1 MSKYGIGQ
9 PVARFEDPRLL
20 RGQGRYIS
28 DVNLH
33 GQAYAIFVRSPHAH
47 AKIRSIDV
55 EEAKKAPGVLAVYTG
70 HDVVADG
77 LGMPKAN
84 MPRKRPDGKPMYAPQ
99 RPPLITDRVRYVGDP
114 VAMVIADTLAEAKDA
129 AELVNVDYEPL
140 PSVTCTA
147 DTVKPGAPA
156 VWDDCPDNISNFVER
171 GNKAATDEAIKGAAK
186 VIKRRYVITRV
197 HAQYMEPRGTLGTY
211 DPGEDRMTL
220 YADVQYPHRVRN
232 MLAQNVFKVPESKMR
247 VIAGDVGGGFG
258 TKGWQYIEH
267 RLTLWA
273 ARKLLRPVKWTC
285 ERSEAVMADEHGRD
299 NIGEIELALDKD
311 NKFLALRLNMIANI
325 GAYVGSDR
333 NLLSPFGMIGTVLG
347 VYLIPKAYINVVGV
361 LSNTNPTAPYRGAG
375 RPEAIYL
382 IERLIDDAARELGV
396 DRVELRR
403 KNMLAESALPYQSP
417 VGPFYD
423 CGEFEKNLDMA
434 LKMAD
439 VAGFAARK
447 EESKKRG
454 RLRGLGIINAIEQ
467 AAGTAQPEYAEI
479 RFNPGGTA
487 ALLMGTKNQGQGHET
502 MFKQILNE
510 RLGIDPDDV
519 QYIDGDTDRVA
530 FGMGTN
536 GSRSTVLGGS
546 ALFMAAGKVIEKGKK
561 LAGHY
566 ARGRRTGHRV
576 RRGHLQGCRDRQVG
590 DVEAGRDGGVQSD
603 QVAEERRLR
612 GRAVRECHL
621 SGREGH
627 LSQRL
632 PYLRTRDRSRNRRR
646 HGRSLFRGRRCRHG
660 DEPDRAERP
669 DPWRRC
675 PGHRPDPVRTSR
687 VGSRERAASDREL
700 PRLRHAARHDDPQ
713 HGGEEQSGAD
723 QVQSAGRQGRRR
735 GRHGGRHAGRH
746 ECHHGC
752 AGAAWRQRRRDAGD
766 GAECVAGDRAG
777 QEMIMAGSAPLQWRI
792 MECGPPGPHHA
803 HERTWRSALRMRRSR
818 HWSGAPP
825 AKREWVDECLWKGR
839 ARKCGMW

>member
-9 PVARFEDPRLL
+9 PVLRFEDPRLL
-20 RGQGRYIS
+20 RGQGRFIN
-28 DVNLH
+28 DVNLA
-33 GQAYAIFVRSPHAH
+33 GQAYTVFVRSPHAH

-99 RPPLITDRVRYVGDP
+99 RPPLVTDRVRYVGDP
-114 VAMVIADTLAEAKDA
+114 VAMVVADTLAEAKDA
-129 AELVNVDYEPL
+129 AELVNIDYEAI
-140 PSVTCTA
+140 PSVTLTE

-156 VWDDCPDNISNFVER
+156 VWDDCPDNISNHVER

-197 HAQYMEPRGTLGTY
+197 HAQYMEPRGTLGVY
-211 DPGEDRMTL
+211 DPGEDRLTL

-299 NIGEIELALDKD
+299 NVGEIELALDKD
-311 NKFLALRLNMIANI
+311 NKFLALRLNMLANI

-347 VYLIPKAYINVVGV
+347 VYLIPKAYIDVVGV

-403 KNMLAESALPYQSP
+403 KNMLPESALPYQSP

-423 CGEFEKNLDMA
+423 CGQFEKNMDMA
-434 LKMAD
+434 LKLAD
-439 VAGFAARK
+439 VAGYKARA
-447 EESKKRG
+447 EDSKKRG
-454 RLRGLGIINAIEQ
+454 RLRGLGIVNAIEQ
-467 AAGTAQPEYAEI
+467 AAGPGQPEYAEI
-479 RFNPGGTA
+479 RFNPSGTA
-487 ALLMGTKNQGQGHET
+487 MLLMGTKAQGQGHET

-510 RLGIDPDDV
+510 RLGIDPGDV

-546 ALFMAAGKVIEKGKK
+546 ALFFAADKVIAKGKK
-561 LAGHY
+561 LASHMLEAGEQDIEFADGTFKVAGTDKTVSLKQVAMAAFNPTKWPKNFEGGLYENATFKADRDTYPNGCHICEVEIDPE
-566 ARGRRTGHRV
+566 TGDVTVDRYFVVDDVGTVMNPTGLKGQIHGGV
-576 RRGHLQGCRDRQVG
+576 AQGIGQILCEQVVWDRQSGQLLTASFLDYAMPHAQMIPFMEVKSNPVPTKYNPLG
-590 DVEAGRDGGVQSD
+590 AKGAGEAGTVGAMPV
-603 QVAEERRLR
+603 VMN
-612 GRAVRECHL
+612 AVM
-621 SGREGH
+621 
-627 LSQRL
+627 
-632 PYLRTRDRSRNRRR
+632 
-646 HGRSLFRGRRCRHG
+646 
-660 DEPDRAERP
+660 
-669 DPWRRC
+669 
-675 PGHRPDPVRTSR
+675 
-687 VGSRERAASDREL
+687 
-700 PRLRHAARHDDPQ
+700 
-713 HGGEEQSGAD
+713 
-723 QVQSAGRQGRRR
+723 
-735 GRHGGRHAGRH
+735 
-746 ECHHGC
+746 
-752 AGAAWRQRRRDAGD
+752 DAL
-766 GAECVAGDRAG
+766 
-777 QEMIMAGSAPLQWRI
+777 APLGVSDVLMPATAQNVWRAI
-792 MECGPPGPHHA
+792 QQ
-803 HERTWRSALRMRRSR
+803 
-818 HWSGAPP
+818 
-825 AKREWVDECLWKGR
+825 AKAK
-839 ARKCGMW
+839 

>member
-9 PVARFEDPRLL
+9 PVLRFEDPRLL
-20 RGQGRYIS
+20 RGQGRYIN

-33 GQAYAIFVRSPHAH
+33 GQAYAVFVRSPHAH
-47 AKIRSIDV
+47 ANIRSIDV

-140 PSVTCTA
+140 PSVTSTA

-382 IERLIDDAARELGV
+382 IERLVDDAARELGV
-396 DRVELRR
+396 DRIELRR
-403 KNMLAESALPYQSP
+403 KNMLPELALPYQSP

-434 LKMAD
+434 LKLAD

-479 RFNPGGTA
+479 RFNPSGTA

-510 RLGIDPDDV
+510 RLGIDPNDV

-546 ALFMAAGKVIEKGKK
+546 ALFMAAGKVIEKGKR
-561 LAGHY
+561 LAGHM
-566 ARGRRTGHRV
+566 
-576 RRGHLQGCRDRQVG
+576 L
-590 DVEAGRDGGVQSD
+590 EAGEQDIEFADGTFKVAGTDKSVSLK
-603 QVAEERRLR
+603 QVAMAAFNPTQLAQERRLR
-612 GRAVRECHL
+612 GR
-621 SGREGH
+621 
-627 LSQRL
+627 
-632 PYLRTRDRSRNRRR
+632 
-646 HGRSLFRGRRCRHG
+646 
-660 DEPDRAERP
+660 
-669 DPWRRC
+669 
-675 PGHRPDPVRTSR
+675 PV
-687 VGSRERAASDREL
+687 
-700 PRLRHAARHDDPQ
+700 
-713 HGGEEQSGAD
+713 
-723 QVQSAGRQGRRR
+723 
-735 GRHGGRHAGRH
+735 
-746 ECHHGC
+746 
-752 AGAAWRQRRRDAGD
+752 
-766 GAECVAGDRAG
+766 
-777 QEMIMAGSAPLQWRI
+777 
-792 MECGPPGPHHA
+792 
-803 HERTWRSALRMRRSR
+803 
-818 HWSGAPP
+818 
-825 AKREWVDECLWKGR
+825 
-839 ARKCGMW
+839 

>member
-9 PVARFEDPRLL
+9 PVLRFEDPRLL
-20 RGQGRYIS
+20 RGQGRFIN
-28 DVNLH
+28 DVNMH
-33 GQAYAIFVRSPHAH
+33 GQAHAVFVRSHHAH

-55 EEAKKAPGVLAVYTG
+55 EEAKKAPGVLAVLTG

-84 MPRKRPDGKPMYAPQ
+84 MPRKRPDGKPMFAPQ
-99 RPPLITDRVRYVGDP
+99 RPPLVTDRVRYVGDP
-114 VAMVIADTLAEAKDA
+114 VVMVIAETLAEAKDA
-129 AELVNVDYEPL
+129 AELVNIDYDPIR
-140 PSVTCTA
+140 SVTLTE

-156 VWDDCPDNISNFVER
+156 VWDECPDNISNHVER
-171 GNKAATDEAIKGAAK
+171 GNKAATEEAIKGAAK

-197 HAQYMEPRGTLGTY
+197 HAQYMEPRGTLGVY
-211 DPGEDRMTL
+211 DQGEDRLIL

-247 VIAGDVGGGFG
+247 VIAQDVGGGFG
-258 TKGWQYIEH
+258 TKGWQYVEH

-299 NIGEIELALDKD
+299 NVGEIELALDKD
-311 NKFLALRLNMIANI
+311 NKFVALRLNMLANI

-347 VYLIPKAYINVVGV
+347 VYMIPKAYINVVGV

-403 KNMLAESALPYQSP
+403 KNMLPESALPYQSP

-423 CGEFEKNLDMA
+423 CGKFEENMDMA
-434 LKMAD
+434 LKLAD
-439 VAGFAARK
+439 VAGFKARA
-447 EESKKRG
+447 EDSKKRG
-454 RLRGLGIINAIEQ
+454 RLRGLGIVNAIEQ

-479 RFNPGGTA
+479 RFNPSGTA

-510 RLGIDPDDV
+510 RLGIDPKDV

-546 ALFMAAGKVIEKGKK
+546 ALYEAAGKVIEKGKR
-561 LAGHY
+561 LAGHLLEAGEQDIDFKEGNFTIKGTDKSVTLKQVAMAAFNPTRWPKGGGFEGGLY
-566 ARGRRTGHRV
+566 ENATYLGQKDTYPN
-576 RRGHLQGCRDRQVG
+576 GCHICEAEVDPETG
-590 DVEAGRDGGVQSD
+590 DVTVDRYFVVDDVGTVMNPTGLKGQIHGGVAQGIGQILCEQVVWDRESGQLLTASFLDYAMPHAQMIPNMEVKSNPVPTKFNPLGAKGAGEAGTVG
-603 QVAEERRLR
+603 AM
-612 GRAVRECHL
+612 
-621 SGREGH
+621 
-627 LSQRL
+627 
-632 PYLRTRDRSRNRRR
+632 
-646 HGRSLFRGRRCRHG
+646 
-660 DEPDRAERP
+660 
-669 DPWRRC
+669 
-675 PGHRPDPVRTSR
+675 PV
-687 VGSRERAASDREL
+687 VMNAIM
-700 PRLRHAARHDDPQ
+700 
-713 HGGEEQSGAD
+713 
-723 QVQSAGRQGRRR
+723 
-735 GRHGGRHAGRH
+735 
-746 ECHHGC
+746 
-752 AGAAWRQRRRDAGD
+752 DAL
-766 GAECVAGDRAG
+766 
-777 QEMIMAGSAPLQWRI
+777 APLGVKDVAMPATSQNVWRAI
-792 MECGPPGPHHA
+792 EA
-803 HERTWRSALRMRRSR
+803 
-818 HWSGAPP
+818 
-825 AKREWVDECLWKGR
+825 AKK
-839 ARKCGMW
+839 

>member
-9 PVARFEDPRLL
+9 PVTRFEDPRLL
-20 RGQGRYIS
+20 RGQGRYIN
-28 DVNLH
+28 DVNLP
-33 GQAYAIFVRSPHAH
+33 GQAYMVLVRSPHAH
-47 AKIRSIDV
+47 ANIKSINVD
-55 EEAKKAPGVLAVYTG
+55 AARAAPGVLAVYTG
-70 HDVVADG
+70 ADYTADG

-99 RPPLITDRVRYVGDP
+99 RPALVSDRVRYVGDP
-114 VAMVIADTLAEAKDA
+114 VTMVVADTLEQAKDA
-129 AELVNVDYEPL
+129 AELVEVDYETL
-140 PSVTCTA
+140 RSVTTTE

-171 GNKAATDEAIKGAAK
+171 GNKAATDAAFAEAAK
-186 VIKRRYVITRV
+186 TIKRRYVISRV
-197 HAQYMEPRGTLGTY
+197 HAQYMEPRGTLGVY
-211 DPGEDRMTL
+211 DQGEDRMTL

-258 TKGWQYIEH
+258 TKGWQYVEH

-273 ARKLLRPVKWTC
+273 ARKLLRPVKWCC

-311 NKFLALRLNMIANI
+311 NKFTALRLNMIANI

-382 IERLIDDAARELGV
+382 IERLVDDLARELGV

-403 KNMLAESALPYQSP
+403 KNMLPESALPYQSP
-417 VGPFYD
+417 VGPYYD

-434 LKMAD
+434 IKLAD
-439 VAGFAARK
+439 VAGFEARK

-479 RFNPGGTA
+479 RFNPSGTV

-510 RLGIDPDDV
+510 RLGIDPGDV

-546 ALFMAAGKVIEKGKK
+546 ALYGAAEKVIAKGKRI
-561 LAGHY
+561 AGHMLEAGEQDIQFADGTFKVAGTDKSVSMKQVAMTAFNPAKLPKNFEGGLY
-566 ARGRRTGHRV
+566 ENATYLGEKDTYPN
-576 RRGHLQGCRDRQVG
+576 GCHICELEVDPETG
-590 DVEAGRDGGVQSD
+590 DVTVDRYAVVDDVGTVMNPMGLKGQIHGGVAQGIGQILCEQVVWDRESGQLLTASFLDYAMPHAQMIPNMEVKSNPVPTKYNPLGAKGAGEAGTVG
-603 QVAEERRLR
+603 AM
-612 GRAVRECHL
+612 
-621 SGREGH
+621 
-627 LSQRL
+627 
-632 PYLRTRDRSRNRRR
+632 
-646 HGRSLFRGRRCRHG
+646 
-660 DEPDRAERP
+660 
-669 DPWRRC
+669 
-675 PGHRPDPVRTSR
+675 PV
-687 VGSRERAASDREL
+687 VMNAIM
-700 PRLRHAARHDDPQ
+700 
-713 HGGEEQSGAD
+713 
-723 QVQSAGRQGRRR
+723 
-735 GRHGGRHAGRH
+735 
-746 ECHHGC
+746 
-752 AGAAWRQRRRDAGD
+752 DAL
-766 GAECVAGDRAG
+766 
-777 QEMIMAGSAPLQWRI
+777 APLGVSDVLMPATAQNVWRAI
-792 MECGPPGPHHA
+792 QQ
-803 HERTWRSALRMRRSR
+803 
-818 HWSGAPP
+818 
-825 AKREWVDECLWKGR
+825 AKK
-839 ARKCGMW
+839 

>member
-9 PVARFEDPRLL
+9 PVTRFEDPRLL
-20 RGQGRYIS
+20 RGQGRYIN
-28 DVNLH
+28 DVNLP
-33 GQAYAIFVRSPHAH
+33 GQAYMVLVRSPHAH
-47 AKIRSIDV
+47 ANIRSIDV
-55 EEAKKAPGVLAVYTG
+55 TAARAAPGVVAVYTG
-70 HDVVADG
+70 ADYAADG

-99 RPPLITDRVRYVGDP
+99 RPALVIDRVRYVGDP
-114 VAMVIADTLAEAKDA
+114 VAIVIADTLDQAKDA
-129 AELVNVDYEPL
+129 AELVEVDYETL
-140 PSVTCTA
+140 RSVTLTE
-147 DTVKPGAPA
+147 DTVKPGAAA

-171 GNKAATDEAIKGAAK
+171 GNKAATEEAFKSAAK

-197 HAQYMEPRGTLGTY
+197 HAQYMEPRGTLGVY
-211 DPGEDRMTL
+211 DQGEDRMTL

-258 TKGWQYIEH
+258 TKGWQYVEH

-273 ARKLLRPVKWTC
+273 ARKLLRPVKWCC

-299 NIGEIELALDKD
+299 NVGEIELALDQD
-311 NKFLALRLNMIANI
+311 NKFLALRLNMLANI

-396 DRVELRR
+396 DRVALRR
-403 KNMLAESALPYQSP
+403 KNMLPESALPYQSP
-417 VGPFYD
+417 VGPYYD

-434 LKMAD
+434 IKLAD
-439 VAGFAARK
+439 VAGFEARK

-479 RFNPGGTA
+479 RFNPSGTV

-502 MFKQILNE
+502 MFKQILND
-510 RLGIDPDDV
+510 RLGIDPGDV

-546 ALFMAAGKVIEKGKK
+546 ALYGAAEKVIAKGKRI
-561 LAGHY
+561 AGHMLEAGEQDIEFAEGTFKIAGTDKSVSMKQVAMTAFNPAKLPKGFEGGLY
-566 ARGRRTGHRV
+566 ENATYLGEKDTYPN
-576 RRGHLQGCRDRQVG
+576 GCHICELEVDPETG
-590 DVEAGRDGGVQSD
+590 DVTVDRYAVVDDVGTVMNPTGLKGQIHGGVAQGIGQILCEQVVWDRESGQLMTASFLDYAMPHAMMIPNMEVKSNPVPTKFNPLGAKGAGEAGTVGAMPVVMNAIMDALAPLGVSD
-603 QVAEERRLR
+603 VLMPATAQNVW
-612 GRAVRECHL
+612 RAIE
-621 SGREGH
+621 
-627 LSQRL
+627 
-632 PYLRTRDRSRNRRR
+632 
-646 HGRSLFRGRRCRHG
+646 
-660 DEPDRAERP
+660 
-669 DPWRRC
+669 
-675 PGHRPDPVRTSR
+675 
-687 VGSRERAASDREL
+687 
-700 PRLRHAARHDDPQ
+700 AAR
-713 HGGEEQSGAD
+713 
-723 QVQSAGRQGRRR
+723 
-735 GRHGGRHAGRH
+735 
-746 ECHHGC
+746 
-752 AGAAWRQRRRDAGD
+752 
-766 GAECVAGDRAG
+766 
-777 QEMIMAGSAPLQWRI
+777 
-792 MECGPPGPHHA
+792 
-803 HERTWRSALRMRRSR
+803 
-818 HWSGAPP
+818 
-825 AKREWVDECLWKGR
+825 KK
-839 ARKCGMW
+839 

>member
-9 PVARFEDPRLL
+9 PVLRFEDPRLL
-20 RGQGRYIS
+20 RGQGRFVN

-33 GQAYAIFVRSPHAH
+33 GQAHAIFVRSPHAH

-55 EEAKKAPGVLAVYTG
+55 EAAKKAPGVAAVLTG
-70 HDVVADG
+70 HDVLADG

-84 MPRKRPDGKPMYAPQ
+84 MPRKRPDGKPMFAPQ
-99 RPPLITDRVRYVGDP
+99 RPALVVDRVRYVGDP
-114 VAMVIADTLAEAKDA
+114 VVMVIADTLAEAKDA
-129 AELVNVDYEPL
+129 AELVRIDYEPI
-140 PSVTCTA
+140 PSVTATE

-156 VWDDCPDNISNFVER
+156 VWDDCPDNISNFIER

-197 HAQYMEPRGTLGTY
+197 HAQYMEPRGTLGIY

-247 VIAGDVGGGFG
+247 VIAQDVGGGFG
-258 TKGWQYIEH
+258 TKGWQYVEH

-311 NKFLALRLNMIANI
+311 NKFVALRLNMLANI

-347 VYLIPKAYINVVGV
+347 VYLIPKAYLNVVGV

-403 KNMLAESALPYQSP
+403 KNMLAESAMPYQSP
-417 VGPFYD
+417 VGPYYD

-439 VAGFAARK
+439 VAGFKARQDD
-447 EESKKRG
+447 SKKRG
-454 RLRGLGIINAIEQ
+454 RLRGLGIVNAIEQ

-479 RFNPGGTA
+479 RFNPSGTA
-487 ALLMGTKNQGQGHET
+487 ALLMGTKAQGQGHET

-510 RLGIDPDDV
+510 RLGIDPHDV
-519 QYIDGDTDRVA
+519 QFIDGDTDRVA

-546 ALFMAAGKVIEKGKK
+546 ALYVAADKVIEKGKRI
-561 LAGHY
+561 AGHLLE
-566 ARGRRTGHRV
+566 AGEQDIEFKDGTFTVRGTDKTVPLKQVAMAAFNPTKLPKGFEGGLYENATYLGEKDTYPNGCHISEVEIDPETGDVTVDRYFVVDDVGTVMNPMGLKGQIHGGV
-576 RRGHLQGCRDRQVG
+576 AQGIGQILCEQVVWDRQSGQLLTASFLDYAMPHAQMIPNMEVKSSPVPTQYNPLGAKGAGEAGTVGAMPVVMNAIIDALAPLGVG
-590 DVEAGRDGGVQSD
+590 DVEMPATPLNVW
-603 QVAEERRLR
+603 
-612 GRAVRECHL
+612 RAI
-621 SGREGH
+621 
-627 LSQRL
+627 
-632 PYLRTRDRSRNRRR
+632 
-646 HGRSLFRGRRCRHG
+646 
-660 DEPDRAERP
+660 
-669 DPWRRC
+669 
-675 PGHRPDPVRTSR
+675 
-687 VGSRERAASDREL
+687 
-700 PRLRHAARHDDPQ
+700 
-713 HGGEEQSGAD
+713 EQ
-723 QVQSAGRQGRRR
+723 
-735 GRHGGRHAGRH
+735 
-746 ECHHGC
+746 
-752 AGAAWRQRRRDAGD
+752 
-766 GAECVAGDRAG
+766 
-777 QEMIMAGSAPLQWRI
+777 
-792 MECGPPGPHHA
+792 
-803 HERTWRSALRMRRSR
+803 
-818 HWSGAPP
+818 
-825 AKREWVDECLWKGR
+825 AKKHQ
-839 ARKCGMW
+839 